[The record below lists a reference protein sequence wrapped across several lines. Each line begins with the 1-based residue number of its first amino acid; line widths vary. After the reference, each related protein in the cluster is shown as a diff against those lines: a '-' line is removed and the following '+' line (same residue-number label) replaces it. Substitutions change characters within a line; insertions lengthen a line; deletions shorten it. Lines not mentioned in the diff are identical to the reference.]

1 LIRGG
6 KMESLFYIDLKD
18 KFTLVNAL
26 VAYKLNADEKERK
39 RADELLRRVL
49 GSGEEFK
56 CSQLKLERVKRAYA

>member
-1 LIRGG
+1 
-6 KMESLFYIDLKD
+6 MESIFYIDLKD

-49 GSGEEFK
+49 GSGENFTK
-56 CSQLKLERVKRAYA
+56 NSQLKVERLNGAYA